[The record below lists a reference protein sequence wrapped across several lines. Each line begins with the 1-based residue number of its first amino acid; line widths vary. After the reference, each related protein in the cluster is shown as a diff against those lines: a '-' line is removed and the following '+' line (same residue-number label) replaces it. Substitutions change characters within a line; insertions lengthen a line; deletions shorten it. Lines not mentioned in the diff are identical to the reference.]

1 VQSIFKSFHFRHP
14 RFQREAYPTRRSD
27 GRKFEVPV
35 DRQRCEHAA
44 PLPVGAIDHQQQR
57 AVWFRGQPA
66 CLAAAMKTMGH
77 KDVKTAMRYQHPEI
91 EIVRTAL
98 NQGTGSVA
106 VTKPCSHT
114 PCAGSFVAAIQF
126 PRAYRLEGGK
136 ERSEHWCTR
145 QCETPEIPPRFVTG
159 RGQVESFAI
168 GVSGPVVEEG
178 AEERLWAEPTASS
191 WRPMN
196 CCLVAKIGQFRR
208 S

>member
-1 VQSIFKSFHFRHP
+1 MR
-14 RFQREAYPTRRSD
+14 TRCALASRC
-27 GRKFEVPV
+27 
-35 DRQRCEHAA
+35 DRPSTTACC
-44 PLPVGAIDHQQQR
+44 VVSG
-57 AVWFRGQPA
+57 PA
-66 CLAAAMKTMGH
+66 SVSGGCNENHGTF

-178 AEERLWAEPTASS
+178 AEER
-191 WRPMN
+191 
-196 CCLVAKIGQFRR
+196 
-208 S
+208 